1 MDKQQCLDLLGL
13 NESATEADI
22 KKAYKTI
29 ALKTHP
35 DKLGDLD
42 EDERK
47 EKELQFKEV
56 SEAYKRLLDNNF
68 SDVFDDI
75 FGGDGME
82 SMFGGDG
89 IASMFGGDGM
99 ASMFGGVDNIKMFSG
114 MANKLFQ
121 SQSFQSIFKTS
132 IKITY
137 YDLIHKRK
145 FEENVNIYG
154 LTVNVSVDCDK
165 FPEQIIEKDINGIK
179 VNIMIIFQLESDN
192 NYNHIIKNNG
202 KVDLIYNI
210 GINHYQYY
218 KGFKY
223 TFSHIDGDD
232 VKIKVD
238 EMNDNNIIKK
248 KRGLN
253 GGNLI
258 IKINLINPK
267 KENISNISKEE
278 YNVLISYLDKLNTKV
293 YKDK

>member
-1 MDKQQCLDLLGL
+1 MFRTKNLNILGL
-13 NESATEADI
+13 NSNASDDDI
-22 KKAYKTI
+22 KKAYHSI
-29 ALKTHP
+29 ALKNHP
-35 DKLGDLD
+35 DKTSNL
-42 EDERK
+42 EES
-47 EKELQFKEV
+47 EKNKCEKIFKES
-56 SEAYKRLLDNNF
+56 SEAYKKLIDNNIMDELNNMNMEDF
-68 SDVFDDI
+68 GFGFDNNENFKDY
-75 FGGDGME
+75 F
-82 SMFGGDG
+82 
-89 IASMFGGDGM
+89 
-99 ASMFGGVDNIKMFSG
+99 NMFSG
-114 MANKLFQ
+114 VASNLFKNYN
-121 SQSFQSIFKTS
+121 SVRSLLKTNVKVS
-132 IKITY
+132 Y

-179 VNIMIIFQLESDN
+179 VNIMIIFELESDN
-192 NYNHIIKNNG
+192 NYNHIIKRNG

-223 TFSHIDGDD
+223 SFNHIDGDD
-232 VKIKVD
+232 VKIKVN

-278 YNVLISYLDKLNTKV
+278 YNVLINYLDKLNTKV

>member
-1 MDKQQCLDLLGL
+1 MFRTKNLNILGL
-13 NESATEADI
+13 NSNASDDDI
-22 KKAYKTI
+22 KKAYHSI
-29 ALKTHP
+29 ALKNHP
-35 DKLGDLD
+35 DKTSNL
-42 EDERK
+42 EES
-47 EKELQFKEV
+47 EKNKCEKIFKES
-56 SEAYKRLLDNNF
+56 SEAYKKLIDNNIMDELNDMNMEDF
-68 SDVFDDI
+68 GFGFDNNENLKDY
-75 FGGDGME
+75 F
-82 SMFGGDG
+82 
-89 IASMFGGDGM
+89 
-99 ASMFGGVDNIKMFSG
+99 NMFSG
-114 MANKLFQ
+114 VASNLFKNYN
-121 SQSFQSIFKTS
+121 SVRSLLKTNVKVS
-132 IKITY
+132 Y

-179 VNIMIIFQLESDN
+179 VNIMIIFELESDN

-210 GINHYQYY
+210 GISHYQYY

-223 TFSHIDGDD
+223 IFNHIDGDD
-232 VKIKVD
+232 VKIKVN
-238 EMNDNNIIKK
+238 EMNDDNIIKK